1 MTKIVEQSTNH
12 VGWAMLV
19 QELDDAREH
28 VASMLTQMVSA
39 GRIDEE
45 DFAVQLGHVYAHLN
59 RAWNGR
65 QDPETATA
73 DEGWNACSD
82 FPADL
87 NPVG

>member
-1 MTKIVEQSTNH
+1 MMVDRATNPA
-12 VGWAMLV
+12 GWAMLV

-28 VASMLTQMVSA
+28 LEALVATMVA
-39 GRIDEE
+39 DGRIDQP

-65 QDPETATA
+65 SDPEAA
-73 DEGWNACSD
+73 ISD
-82 FPADL
+82 ASWDVTSRFPADL